1 MKKIILSVFAISQ
14 IFFFSCNKTQ
24 KTVVTTPS
32 EEIQEQEE
40 KEVKIDY
47 SEKPKVRTV
56 EITSI
61 EYATGVA
68 STDVAALKAKI
79 IEGLSNRKN
88 VRVVDRSKLNDV
100 LNEHQKQQS
109 LWASDDGR
117 AEVGRQYN
125 ANALVYLEALSKTE
139 IQVTIE
145 DLDTFQQV
153 VKLVNMSNVS
163 EIENWDL
170 SILSL

>member
-1 MKKIILSVFAISQ
+1 MKKFLLALFSINFIIFA
-14 IFFFSCNKTQ
+14 SCNGKNKESAQNANNEQ
-24 KTVVTTPS
+24 K
-32 EEIQEQEE
+32 EIQKQ
-40 KEVKIDY
+40 Y
-47 SEKPKVRTV
+47 AEKPKIRTV
-56 EITSI
+56 EISSI
-61 EYATGVA
+61 DYATGVA
-68 STDVAALKAKI
+68 SSDVALLKSKI
-79 IEGLSNRKN
+79 IEGLSNRRN
-88 VRVVDRSKLNDV
+88 IRVIDRSRMNDV

-125 ANALVYLEALSKTE
+125 ANAYVYLEAISKTE

-153 VKLVNMSNVS
+153 VKLVNMENVS
-163 EIENWDL
+163 EIKNWDL

>member
-1 MKKIILSVFAISQ
+1 MEKILFTSLILSLILFT
-14 IFFFSCNKTQ
+14 SCNNKSPKANNQQDVTVAETEQ
-24 KTVVTTPS
+24 KS
-32 EEIQEQEE
+32 ELAA
-40 KEVKIDY
+40 
-47 SEKPKVRTV
+47 KPKIRTV
-56 EITSI
+56 EISSI
-61 EYATGVA
+61 DYATGVA
-68 STDVAALKAKI
+68 SSDVALLKSKI
-79 IEGLSNRKN
+79 IEGLSNRRN
-88 VRVVDRSKLNDV
+88 IRVIDRSRMNDV

-125 ANALVYLEALSKTE
+125 ANAYVYLEAISKTE

-153 VKLVNMSNVS
+153 VKLVNLENVS
-163 EIENWDL
+163 EIKNWDL

>member
-1 MKKIILSVFAISQ
+1 MKKIILSVLAVSQ
-14 IFFFSCNKTQ
+14 ILLFSCNKNQ
-24 KTVVTTPS
+24 KTVITAQPV
-32 EEIQEQEE
+32 EIQEQEE
-40 KEVKIDY
+40 KIDF

-56 EITSI
+56 EIVSM
-61 EYATGVA
+61 EYASGVA
-68 STDVAALKAKI
+68 SSDVATLKAKI

-88 VRVVDRSKLNDV
+88 VRVIDRSRMNDV

-109 LWASDDGR
+109 LWASDDGK

-125 ANALVYLEALSKTE
+125 ANALVYLEAINKNE

-153 VKLVNMSNVS
+153 VKLVNISNVS
-163 EIENWDL
+163 EIANWDL
-170 SILSL
+170 AILSL

>member
-1 MKKIILSVFAISQ
+1 MKKLITCILAGALIFISCEKKQ
-14 IFFFSCNKTQ
+14 MSKSAELQ
-24 KTVVTTPS
+24 KN
-32 EEIQEQEE
+32 EE
-40 KEVKIDY
+40 EV
-47 SEKPKVRTV
+47 SFEEKPKIRTV
-56 EITSI
+56 EIASI
-61 EYATGVA
+61 EYSSNVLP
-68 STDVAALKAKI
+68 SDIAALKAKI
-79 IEGLSNRKN
+79 VEGLSNRCN
-88 VRVVDRSKLNDV
+88 VRVIDRSRMNDV
-100 LNEHQKQQS
+100 LSEHQSQQS

-125 ANALVYLEALSKTE
+125 ANALVYLEAISKTE

-163 EIENWDL
+163 EIAAWDL